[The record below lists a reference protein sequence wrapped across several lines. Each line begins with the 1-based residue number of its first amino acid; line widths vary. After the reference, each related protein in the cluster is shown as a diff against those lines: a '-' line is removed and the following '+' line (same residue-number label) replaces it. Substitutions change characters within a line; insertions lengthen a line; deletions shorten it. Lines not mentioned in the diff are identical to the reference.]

1 MEIRGMHIFWILGS
15 LLLFSNPV
23 AADKKPSPAQLLQE
37 INAKG
42 PDVVFKTTLSGQN
55 WLAFL
60 KTVETG
66 QKPWLEV
73 AAAVYP
79 ATDAGPAEDLT
90 NALGIALLHAPED
103 VLVITASV
111 VGVEG
116 ICGYPNLGLSNT
128 DTQKKVVAYLDA
140 RVRVVGKIKNLDVA
154 AQKARCI
161 ESLQKTKTEVLSPNG
176 PLSEN

>member
-1 MEIRGMHIFWILGS
+1 MF
-15 LLLFSNPV
+15 LLAGPV
-23 AADKKPSPAQLLQE
+23 GADKQPNPIELLQE
-37 INAKG
+37 IKAKG
-42 PDVVFKTTLSGQN
+42 PDLVFKTTLAGQK

-60 KTVETG
+60 KKVESG

-73 AAAVYP
+73 AAAIYP